1 MKTEVCRILVC
12 LVLCVIATGCEA
24 ILPLPTLAPVATPLP
39 RPTSTWTAPP
49 TFTPAPTRTP
59 LPPDTGWQPFRPGVE
74 VRSIDIAVDPS
85 IERVTVARL
94 DPNQV
99 MFRVFYT
106 PGIGYPI
113 SGWAQQQR
121 ALLVVNGGY
130 FTAENVVT
138 GLTISDGES
147 YGIGYGDYAGM
158 FAVTSADAVS
168 VRWLRAWP
176 YDPAEG
182 LRHAVQSFP
191 VLVRP
196 GGELGFPADA
206 DDGTPSRRT
215 VVARDRSGRVL
226 LLIAPRGYLS
236 LSRMAAWLAGSDLDV
251 DTALN
256 LDGGA
261 SSGFWMVDGPQIDS
275 MISVPVVIGVFA
287 R

>member
-1 MKTEVCRILVC
+1 MRIDVVRTLFC
-12 LVLCVIATGCEA
+12 LALSVLMTGCGM
-24 ILPLPTLAPVATPLP
+24 LPPVSTPLL
-39 RPTSTWTAPP
+39 RPTSTWSAPP

-59 LPPDTGWQPFRPGVE
+59 LPPDTGWQPVRPGVE

-94 DPNQV
+94 DPSQV
-99 MFRVFYT
+99 MFRVIYT
-106 PGIGYPI
+106 PGIGYPV
-113 SGWAQQQR
+113 GAWAQQQD

-130 FTAENVVT
+130 FTSEEVVT
-138 GLTISDGES
+138 GLTISGGES
-147 YGIGYGDYAGM
+147 YGVSYGDYAGM
-158 FAVTSADAVS
+158 FAVTPADVVS

-182 LRHAVQSFP
+182 LRDAIQSFP

-196 GGELGFPADA
+196 GGEPGFSADA
-206 DDGTPSRRT
+206 DDGTPARRT
-215 VVARDRSGRVL
+215 VVAQDRSGRVL

-236 LSRMAAWLAGSDLDV
+236 LRRMAVWLAGSDLDV

-256 LDGGA
+256 LDGGT

-275 MISVPVVIGVFA
+275 MVSVPVVIGVFA
-287 R
+287 K

>member
-1 MKTEVCRILVC
+1 MNAYGRQACLAIVCGLLLAVALAC
-12 LVLCVIATGCEA
+12 GT
-24 ILPLPTLAPVATPLP
+24 LPPISTPLP
-39 RPTSTWTAPP
+39 RPTATWSAPP

-59 LPPDTGWQPFRPGVE
+59 LPPDTGWQPVRPGVE

-85 IERVTVARL
+85 IERVTVTRL

-99 MFRVFYT
+99 MFRVIYT

-113 SGWAQQQR
+113 SGWAQQQG

-138 GLTISDGES
+138 GLTISDGVS
-147 YGIGYGDYAGM
+147 YGAGYGDYAGM
-158 FAVTSADAVS
+158 FAVTSADVVS

-196 GGELGFPADA
+196 GGELVFPADA

-275 MISVPVVIGVFA
+275 MISVPVVIGVFV

>member
-1 MKTEVCRILVC
+1 MKAYGRQACLAIVCGLLLAVTPAC
-12 LVLCVIATGCEA
+12 GT
-24 ILPLPTLAPVATPLP
+24 LPPVSTPTP
-39 RPTSTWTAPP
+39 RPTSTWAAPP

-59 LPPDTGWQPFRPGVE
+59 LPPDTGWQPVRPGVE

-94 DPNQV
+94 DPDQV

-130 FTAENVVT
+130 FTSEEVVN
-138 GLTISDGES
+138 GLTISDGVS
-147 YGIGYGDYAGM
+147 YGVGYGDYAGM

-176 YDPAEG
+176 YDPVEG
-182 LRHAVQSFP
+182 LRDAIQSFP
-191 VLVRP
+191 VLVKP
-196 GGELGFPADA
+196 GGEMGFPVDA

-215 VVARDRSGRVL
+215 VVAQDRSGRVL
-226 LLIAPRGYLS
+226 LVIAPRGYLS
-236 LSRMAAWLAGSDLDV
+236 LRQMAVWLAGSDLDV

-256 LDGGA
+256 LDGGT

-275 MISVPVVIGVFA
+275 MVSVPVVIGVFA
-287 R
+287 K